1 MGYYDHDQPE
11 PAPTVPVTTQVV
23 SVFVRLVGVA
33 LLLVGLWA
41 GVKVILEAWALYQ
54 NPQRVERF
62 ATAIEHGS
70 NLDTLVTRIR
80 PKAATETPQ
89 GTSPETS
96 QPPASA
102 AAAPAARPAADA
114 PPNEP
119 FRLSYFIAWF
129 IAILLLMLVGR
140 LAMSAIKTGGEL
152 ALYDTQV
159 KRFARALLEQTRQ
172 PSGTG
177 KR

>member
-11 PAPTVPVTTQVV
+11 PAPTLPVTTQLV
-23 SVFVRLVGVA
+23 SLFVRLVGVA

-80 PKAATETPQ
+80 PKAPTAAAN
-89 GTSPETS
+89 GTAPETQQS
-96 QPPASA
+96 QPAAASA
-102 AAAPAARPAADA
+102 AQQAAYA

-172 PSGTG
+172 PSGAG